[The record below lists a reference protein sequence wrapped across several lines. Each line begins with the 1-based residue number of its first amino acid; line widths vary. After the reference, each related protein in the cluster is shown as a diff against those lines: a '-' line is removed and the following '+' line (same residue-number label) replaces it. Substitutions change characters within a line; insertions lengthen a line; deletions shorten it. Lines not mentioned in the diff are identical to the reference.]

1 MSQNKEARF
10 ASGGT
15 GKGATADSRQPGD
28 AAHAH
33 STFAGEVSSV
43 TPAHMVTP
51 ELLRYDAIVNG
62 QGPGRPGLL
71 EHPLHAEFVALC
83 TDAKALLT
91 AACEAS
97 LQVDGSVASA
107 TYAIRM
113 QLFAEIMARR
123 ADRLA
128 HALTSKAKKQ

>member
-15 GKGATADSRQPGD
+15 GKGATAESRQPGC
-28 AAHAH
+28 AAQAH
-33 STFAGEVSSV
+33 STFAGGVSSV
-43 TPAHMVTP
+43 TPADQLTP
-51 ELLRYDAIVNG
+51 ELLRYDAMVNG
-62 QGPGRPGLL
+62 QGPGRPSFL
-71 EHPLHAEFVALC
+71 EHPLHADFVALY

-107 TYAIRM
+107 AYAIRM
-113 QLFAEIMARR
+113 RLFVEIMASRCEK
-123 ADRLA
+123 LA
-128 HALTSKAKKQ
+128 RSLIQKAKKQ